1 MALVYPNYQPSTI
14 NYQLVMTI
22 ATGTNFDRYEIISLL
37 GSGGM
42 GEVYLARDKRLER
55 KVALKLLRPDFT
67 NDPNRLSRFEQ
78 EAKAASALN
87 HPNIITI
94 HEISEFD
101 SKSFITTEFID
112 GRTLR
117 QIIKLG
123 KLSIFSALDI
133 AIQVASALAAA
144 HETGI
149 IHRDIKP
156 ENIMMRHDGIIKV
169 LDFGLAKLTE
179 SRITSTD
186 PQADGFSK
194 LDTEPG
200 TVLGTA
206 TYMSPEQTRGLKIDA
221 RTDVFSIG
229 VVIYEMITGAPP
241 FGGKTAA
248 DIMTEVLNREQL
260 PLSHSV
266 PTVPVELQRIVG
278 KALRKDR
285 EERYQTVKDLLLDL
299 KSLRRELE
307 IGNTLNYSVPSGA
320 GSNVKAAD
328 YETQPLQQTAPIDIP
343 STDPQVIHTTSSAE
357 YIVTQIKR
365 HKRGILLTLAA
376 MSVILAA
383 LLAFTKRD
391 HTIDSIAVLPFNR
404 QSTDDEAQM
413 LGDAITDSII
423 NSLSQLKNLSVRPR
437 SAVQKFSGNEDNR
450 EVANAL
456 DVHAVLRGR
465 VSQRGDE
472 LSVSVALEDAR
483 EDRHLW
489 GNQYTRKIA
498 DLLLLQQEI
507 ARDVSEKLLLKL
519 SDDQKRRQQAYQL
532 YLQGRNA
539 WRKRTSQ
546 DIQEGIGYFE
556 RAIKLDPNY
565 ADAHAGL
572 ADCYNMLAY
581 YSILRGREAY
591 PKARDA
597 AMKALSLDQGLAE
610 AHAALAFIHYQWE
623 WNWPE
628 ADREFQRAIELKPNY
643 APAHQWYSS
652 FLAAMGRTEE
662 AVSEGNRAAE
672 LEPFSISVST
682 HPAWINYL
690 THRYKEAIE
699 HSQQKLKLY
708 PNSFFALRY
717 QALAYEAQGKHE
729 EAIDLFRRA
738 LANFPGGT
746 LLRADL
752 GHAYAVAGRRA
763 EALASL
769 EELRRLSGQRHI
781 SPFYLG
787 LIYTGLGDKDRAFEM
802 LNKAYSERSERL
814 VWINVDPRFD
824 RLRTDTRFI
833 DLLQRIGLGF

>member
-1 MALVYPNYQPSTI
+1 MA
-14 NYQLVMTI
+14 I
-22 ATGTNFDRYEIISLL
+22 AIGTNFDRYEIISLL

-55 KVALKLLRPDFT
+55 RVALKLLRADFT
-67 NDPNRLSRFEQ
+67 NDPSRLGRFEQ

-123 KLSIFSALDI
+123 KLPISSGLDI

-144 HETGI
+144 HEAGI
-149 IHRDIKP
+149 VHRDIKP
-156 ENIMMRHDGIIKV
+156 ENIMMRHDGIVKV
-169 LDFGLAKLTE
+169 LDFGLAKLSE
-179 SRITSTD
+179 PQISYTD
-186 PQADGFSK
+186 PQAAGFSQ

-206 TYMSPEQTRGLKIDA
+206 TYMSPEQTRGLKVDA
-221 RTDVFSIG
+221 RTDVFSLG
-229 VVIYEMITGAPP
+229 VVLYEMVTGAPP
-241 FGGKTAA
+241 FSGKTAA

-260 PLSHSV
+260 PLSHTV
-266 PTVPVELQRIVG
+266 PTAPIELQRIVS

-307 IGNTLNYSVPSGA
+307 ISNTSNYSVSSGA
-320 GSNVKAAD
+320 NNLKAGG

-343 STDPQVIHTTSSAE
+343 STDPQIVHTTSSAE

-376 MSVILAA
+376 MAVILAA
-383 LLAFTKRD
+383 VLAFTNRN
-391 HTIDSIAVLPFNR
+391 HTIDSIAVLPLDS
-404 QSTDDEAQM
+404 QSNEDEARM
-413 LGDAITDSII
+413 LSDAITDSII
-423 NSLSQLKNLSVRPR
+423 NSLSQLNDLSVRPR
-437 SAVQKFSGNEDNR
+437 SAVQKFAGNEDQVNAR
-450 EVANAL
+450 EVAKAL
-456 DVHAVLRGR
+456 NVHAVLRGR

-489 GNQYTRKIA
+489 GQQYTGRVA
-498 DLLLLQQEI
+498 DLLLLQQQI
-507 ARDVSEKLLLKL
+507 ASDVSEKLRLKL
-519 SDDQKRRQQAYQL
+519 SDDQKRRQDAQQL
-532 YLQGRNA
+532 YLKGRNA
-539 WRKRTSQ
+539 WRKRTSK
-546 DIQEGIGYFE
+546 DIDEGIGYFN
-556 RAIKLDPNY
+556 RAIEQDPSY
-565 ADAHAGL
+565 APAYAGL

-581 YSILRGREAY
+581 YGVLQGNEAY
-591 PKARDA
+591 PKARES
-597 AMKALSLDQGLAE
+597 AMKALGLDQGLAE
-610 AHAALAFIHYQWE
+610 AHAALAFIQYQWV
-623 WNWPE
+623 WDWPE
-628 ADREFQRAIELKPNY
+628 ADREFQRAIELKPSY

-662 AVSEGNRAAE
+662 AVREGNRAAE
-672 LEPFSISVST
+672 LEPFSVSVST
-682 HPAWINYL
+682 HPGWINYL
-690 THRYKEAIE
+690 TRKYDEVIKV
-699 HSQQKLKLY
+699 SNQNLKLY

-717 QALAYEAQGKHE
+717 KALACEAQGRHE

-738 LANFPGGT
+738 LANAPGIPV
-746 LLRADL
+746 LKADL
-752 GHAYAVAGRRA
+752 GHAYAVAGRRE

-769 EELRRLSGQRHI
+769 GELRQLSGQRHV
-781 SPFYLG
+781 SSFHLG

-802 LNKAYSERSERL
+802 LNKSYDERSERL

-824 RLRTDTRFI
+824 RLRTDRRFI
-833 DLLQRIGLGF
+833 DLLQRLRLGF

>member
-1 MALVYPNYQPSTI
+1 MA
-14 NYQLVMTI
+14 I
-22 ATGTNFDRYEIISLL
+22 AIGTNFDRYEIISQL

-55 KVALKLLRPDFT
+55 KVALKLLRQDFT
-67 NDPNRLSRFEQ
+67 NDSSRLSRFEQ

-123 KLSIFSALDI
+123 KLSISSALDI
-133 AIQVASALAAA
+133 GIQIASALAAA
-144 HETGI
+144 HEAGI

-156 ENIMMRHDGIIKV
+156 ENIMMRHDGIVKV
-169 LDFGLAKLTE
+169 LDFGLAKLSE
-179 SRITSTD
+179 PKISQTD
-186 PQADGFSK
+186 PQADGFSR

-206 TYMSPEQTRGLKIDA
+206 TYMSPEQTRGLKVDA
-221 RTDVFSIG
+221 RTDVFSLG
-229 VVIYEMITGAPP
+229 VVLYEMVTGAPP

-248 DIMTEVLNREQL
+248 DIMTEVLSREQL
-260 PLSHSV
+260 PLSHTV
-266 PTVPVELQRIVG
+266 PTAPVELQRIVG

-285 EERYQTVKDLLLDL
+285 DERYQTVKDLLLDL

-307 IGNTLNYSVPSGA
+307 ISNTSSYSLSSGA
-320 GSNVKAAD
+320 GSDVKAAG

-343 STDPQVIHTTSSAE
+343 STDPQVVHTTSSAE

-365 HKRGILLTLAA
+365 HKRGILLTLA
-376 MSVILAA
+376 VIAVSLAA
-383 LLAFTKRD
+383 VLAFTKRD
-391 HTIDSIAVLPFNR
+391 HTIDSIAVLPFDS
-404 QSTDDEAQM
+404 QSTDGDARM

-423 NSLSQLKNLSVRPR
+423 NSLSQLNNLSVRPR
-437 SAVQKFSGNEDNR
+437 SAVQKFAGNEDKVNAR

-483 EDRHLW
+483 EVRHLW
-489 GNQYTRKIA
+489 GHQYTRKIA
-498 DLLLLQQEI
+498 DMLLLQQEI
-507 ARDVSEKLLLKL
+507 ARDVSEKLRLKM
-519 SDDQKRRQQAYQL
+519 SDDQKRRQEAYQL
-532 YLQGRNA
+532 YLKGRNE
-539 WRKRTSQ
+539 WRKRTSEA
-546 DIQEGIGYFE
+546 IQEGIGYFE
-556 RAIKLDPNY
+556 RAIQEDPSY
-565 ADAHAGL
+565 APPYAGL

-581 YSILRGREAY
+581 YGRLPGMDAY

-623 WNWPE
+623 WNWSE
-628 ADREFQRAIELKPNY
+628 AESEFKRAIEFKPNY

-652 FLAAMGRTEE
+652 FLAAMGRMDE
-662 AVSEGNRAAE
+662 AISEGNRAAE
-672 LEPFSISVST
+672 LEPFSVSVST
-682 HPAWINYL
+682 HPEWINYL
-690 THRYKEAIE
+690 KRRYEEVIK
-699 HSQQKLKLY
+699 HSNQRLKFY

-717 QALAYEAQGKHE
+717 QALAYEALGKHE
-729 EAIDLFRRA
+729 EAIELLRRA
-738 LANFPGGT
+738 VSNTRGIP
-746 LLRADL
+746 LLISDL
-752 GHAYAVAGRRA
+752 GHSYAVAGRRK

-769 EELRRLSGQRHI
+769 EELQQLSGQRHI
-781 SPFYLG
+781 SSFHLG

-802 LNKAYSERSERL
+802 LNKAYYERSERL
-814 VWINVDPRFD
+814 SWINVDPRFD
-824 RLRTDTRFI
+824 RLRTDRRFI
-833 DLLQRIGLGF
+833 DLLQRIGLGG

>member
-1 MALVYPNYQPSTI
+1 MA
-14 NYQLVMTI
+14 I
-22 ATGTNFDRYEIISLL
+22 AIGTNFDRYEIISLL

-55 KVALKLLRPDFT
+55 KVALKLLRTDFT
-67 NDPNRLSRFEQ
+67 NDSSRLSRFEQ

-123 KLSIFSALDI
+123 KASIFSALDI
-133 AIQVASALAAA
+133 AIQVASALTAA
-144 HETGI
+144 HEAGI
-149 IHRDIKP
+149 VHRDIKP
-156 ENIMMRHDGIIKV
+156 ENIMMRHDGIVKV
-169 LDFGLAKLTE
+169 LDFGLAKLSE
-179 SRITSTD
+179 PQITSTD
-186 PQADGFSK
+186 PQAAGFSQ

-206 TYMSPEQTRGLKIDA
+206 TYMSPEQTRGLKVDA
-221 RTDVFSIG
+221 RTDVFSLG
-229 VVIYEMITGAPP
+229 VVLYEMMTGAPP

-248 DIMTEVLNREQL
+248 DIMTEVLSREQL

-266 PTVPVELQRIVG
+266 PTVPVELQRIVS

-285 EERYQTVKDLLLDL
+285 EERYQTVKDMVLDL

-307 IGNTLNYSVPSGA
+307 ISNTLNYPASSGA
-320 GSNVKAAD
+320 SSNVKAAG
-328 YETQPLQQTAPIDIP
+328 YETQPLQQTAPNDIP

-365 HKRGILLTLAA
+365 HKRSILLTLAA

-383 LLAFTKRD
+383 VLAFTNRD
-391 HTIDSIAVLPFNR
+391 HTIDSIAVLPFDS

-413 LGDAITDSII
+413 LSDAITDSII
-423 NSLSQLKNLSVRPR
+423 NSLSQLKNLNVRPR
-437 SAVQKFSGNEDNR
+437 SAVQKFSGNEDKVNAR
-450 EVANAL
+450 EVAKAL

-465 VSQRGDE
+465 VIQRGDE

-489 GNQYTRKIA
+489 GEQYTRKIA

-507 ARDVSEKLLLKL
+507 ARDVSEKLRLKL
-519 SDDQKRRQQAYQL
+519 SGDQKRRQEAYQL
-532 YLQGRNA
+532 YLKGRNA
-539 WRKRTSQ
+539 WRKRTPQ
-546 DIQEGIGYFE
+546 DIQEGLGYFE
-556 RAIKLDPNY
+556 QAIKEDPSY
-565 ADAHAGL
+565 APAHAGL

-581 YSILRGREAY
+581 YSVLQGQEAY

-610 AHAALAFIHYQWE
+610 AHAALAFFHYQWE

-628 ADREFQRAIELKPNY
+628 ADREFQRAIDLKPNY

-662 AVSEGNRAAE
+662 AVSKGNRAAE
-672 LEPFSISVST
+672 LEPFSISAST

-717 QALAYEAQGKHE
+717 QALAYEALGKHE

-738 LANFPGGT
+738 LANTPGST

-752 GHAYAVAGRRA
+752 GHTYAVAGRRA

-769 EELRRLSGQRHI
+769 EELQRLSGQRHI

-802 LNKAYSERSERL
+802 LNKAYYERSERL

-824 RLRTDTRFI
+824 RLRTDRRFV
-833 DLLQRIGLGF
+833 DLLQRIGLG

>member
-1 MALVYPNYQPSTI
+1 MA
-14 NYQLVMTI
+14 I
-22 ATGTNFDRYEIISLL
+22 AIGTNFDRYEIISLL

-55 KVALKLLRPDFT
+55 KVALKLLRTDFS
-67 NDPNRLSRFEQ
+67 NDPSRLSRFEQ

-117 QIIKLG
+117 QIILLG
-123 KLSIFSALDI
+123 KLPVFSALDI

-144 HETGI
+144 HEAGI
-149 IHRDIKP
+149 VHRDIKP
-156 ENIMMRHDGIIKV
+156 ENIMMRHDGIVKV
-169 LDFGLAKLTE
+169 LDFGLAKLSEPLISYTDTE
-179 SRITSTD
+179 S
-186 PQADGFSK
+186 AGFSR

-206 TYMSPEQTRGLKIDA
+206 TYMSPEQTRGLKVDA

-229 VVIYEMITGAPP
+229 VVLYEMVTGSPP

-266 PTVPVELQRIVG
+266 PTVPLELQRIVG

-285 EERYQTVKDLLLDL
+285 EERYQTIKDLLLDL

-307 IGNTLNYSVPSGA
+307 VSNTLNYAVSPGIS
-320 GSNVKAAD
+320 SNVKAAGF
-328 YETQPLQQTAPIDIP
+328 ETQPLQQTAPMDIP
-343 STDPQVIHTTSSAE
+343 STHPQIVHATSSAE
-357 YIVTQIKR
+357 YIVTQIKQ
-365 HKRGILLTLAA
+365 HKRGILFTLAA
-376 MSVILAA
+376 MAVILAA
-383 LLAFTKRD
+383 VLAFKNRD
-391 HTIDSIAVLPFNR
+391 HTIDSIAVLPFDSQRDN
-404 QSTDDEAQM
+404 DDARM
-413 LGDAITDSII
+413 LSDAITDSII
-423 NSLSQLKNLSVRPR
+423 NNLSQLKNLSVRPR
-437 SAVQKFSGNEDNR
+437 SAVQKFSGNEDEVNAR

-483 EDRHLW
+483 EVRHLW
-489 GNQYTRKIA
+489 GGQYTRKIS

-507 ARDVSEKLLLKL
+507 ARDVSEMLRLKL
-519 SDDQKRRQQAYQL
+519 SDDQKRRQEAYQL

-546 DIQEGIGYFE
+546 GIQEGIGYFDS
-556 RAIKLDPNY
+556 AIKQDPSY
-565 ADAHAGL
+565 APAHAGL

-581 YSILRGREAY
+581 YSILHGRDAY
-591 PKARDA
+591 PKAREA

-610 AHAALAFIHYQWE
+610 AHAALAFIHYQWD
-623 WNWPE
+623 WNWQE
-628 ADREFQRAIELKPNY
+628 ADREFLRAIELKPNY

-652 FLAAMGRTEE
+652 FLAAMGRMKE
-662 AVSEGNRAAE
+662 AVSEGERAAQ
-672 LEPFSISVST
+672 LEPFSVSVSM
-682 HPAWINYL
+682 HPGWINYL
-690 THRYKEAIE
+690 RRRYEETINLSNQY
-699 HSQQKLKLY
+699 HKLY
-708 PNSFFALRY
+708 PNSFFGLRY

-729 EAIDLFRRA
+729 EAIDLFKKA
-738 LANFPGGT
+738 LSNFPGST
-746 LLRADL
+746 LLRAEL
-752 GHAYAVAGRRA
+752 GHTYAVAGRRK
-763 EALASL
+763 EALALL
-769 EELRRLSGQRHI
+769 EELQQLSGQRHI

-814 VWINVDPRFD
+814 TWINVDPRFD
-824 RLRTDTRFI
+824 KLRTDTRFI
-833 DLLQRIGLGF
+833 DLLQRLGLGG

>member
-1 MALVYPNYQPSTI
+1 MA
-14 NYQLVMTI
+14 I
-22 ATGTNFDRYEIISLL
+22 ANGTNFDRYEIISLL

-55 KVALKLLRPDFT
+55 KVALKLLRTDFT
-67 NDPNRLSRFEQ
+67 NDPSRLGRFEQ

-123 KLSIFSALDI
+123 KMPIASCLDI

-144 HETGI
+144 HEAGI
-149 IHRDIKP
+149 VHRDIKP
-156 ENIMMRHDGIIKV
+156 ENIMMRHDGIVKV
-169 LDFGLAKLTE
+169 LDFGLAKLSE
-179 SRITSTD
+179 PQISYTD
-186 PQADGFSK
+186 PQAAGFSQ

-206 TYMSPEQTRGLKIDA
+206 TYMSPEQTRGLKVDA
-221 RTDVFSIG
+221 RTDVFSLG
-229 VVIYEMITGAPP
+229 VVLYEMVAGSPP
-241 FGGKTAA
+241 FSGKTAA

-266 PTVPVELQRIVG
+266 PTAPIELQRMVS

-285 EERYQTVKDLLLDL
+285 DERYQTVKDLLLDL

-307 IGNTLNYSVPSGA
+307 ISNTSNYSVSSGA
-320 GSNVKAAD
+320 SNLKAAG

-343 STDPQVIHTTSSAE
+343 STDPQVVHTTSSAE

-376 MSVILAA
+376 IAVSFVAV
-383 LLAFTKRD
+383 LAFTKRD
-391 HTIDSIAVLPFNR
+391 HTIDSIAVLPFDS
-404 QSTDDEAQM
+404 QSADDDARM
-413 LGDAITDSII
+413 LSDAITDSII
-423 NSLSQLKNLSVRPR
+423 NNLSQLNNLSVRPR
-437 SAVQKFSGNEDNR
+437 SAVQKFAGNEDKDNAR

-483 EDRHLW
+483 EVRHLW
-489 GNQYTRKIA
+489 GKQYTRKIA
-498 DLLLLQQEI
+498 DMMLLQQEI
-507 ARDVSEKLLLKL
+507 SRDVSEKLRLNL
-519 SDDQKRRQQAYQL
+519 SDDQKRRQEAYQL
-532 YLQGRNA
+532 YLKGRNA
-539 WRKRTSQ
+539 WSKRTSLG
-546 DIQEGIGYFE
+546 IQEGRGYFE
-556 RAIKLDPNY
+556 GAIRQDPTY
-565 ADAHAGL
+565 APAYAGL
-572 ADCYNMLAY
+572 ADCYNILAY
-581 YSILRGREAY
+581 YSILRGKDAY
-591 PKARDA
+591 PKAREA

-610 AHAALAFIHYQWE
+610 AHAALAFIHYQWD
-623 WNWPE
+623 WNWQE
-628 ADREFQRAIELKPNY
+628 ADREFLRAIELKPDY

-652 FLAAMGRTEE
+652 YLAAMGQMDK

-672 LEPFSISVST
+672 LEPFAISVSM
-682 HPAWINYL
+682 HPGWIDYL
-690 THRYKEAIE
+690 RRRYEDVIKLS
-699 HSQQKLKLY
+699 HQNLKLY
-708 PNSFFALRY
+708 PDSFIAMRY
-717 QALAYEAQGKHE
+717 QALAYEAQGKYE
-729 EAIDLFRRA
+729 EAIGLFQKA
-738 LANFPGGT
+738 LSNLPEHP
-746 LLRADL
+746 LLRAEL
-752 GHAYAVAGRRA
+752 GHAYAVAGRRE

-769 EELRRLSGQRHI
+769 EELQQLSGQRHV

-787 LIYTGLGDKDRAFEM
+787 LIYTGLGDKDRAFKM

-824 RLRTDTRFI
+824 RLRTDRRFI
-833 DLLQRIGLGF
+833 DLLQRLGLGG

>member
-1 MALVYPNYQPSTI
+1 MA
-14 NYQLVMTI
+14 I
-22 ATGTNFDRYEIISLL
+22 AIGTNFDRYEIISLL

-55 KVALKLLRPDFT
+55 KVALKLLRTDFT
-67 NDPNRLSRFEQ
+67 NDSSRLSRFEQ

-123 KLSIFSALDI
+123 KASIFSALDI
-133 AIQVASALAAA
+133 AIQVASALTAA
-144 HETGI
+144 HEAGI
-149 IHRDIKP
+149 VHRDIKP
-156 ENIMMRHDGIIKV
+156 ENIMMRHDGIVKV
-169 LDFGLAKLTE
+169 LDFGLAKLSE
-179 SRITSTD
+179 PQITSTD
-186 PQADGFSK
+186 PQAAGFSQ

-206 TYMSPEQTRGLKIDA
+206 TYMSPEQTRGLKVDA
-221 RTDVFSIG
+221 RTDVFSLG
-229 VVIYEMITGAPP
+229 VVLYEMMTGAPP

-248 DIMTEVLNREQL
+248 DIMTEVLSREQL

-266 PTVPVELQRIVG
+266 PTVPVELQRIVS

-285 EERYQTVKDLLLDL
+285 EERYQTVKDMVLDL

-307 IGNTLNYSVPSGA
+307 ISNTLNYPASSGA
-320 GSNVKAAD
+320 SSNVKAAG
-328 YETQPLQQTAPIDIP
+328 YETQPLQQTAPNDIP
-343 STDPQVIHTTSSAE
+343 STDPQAIHTTSSAE

-365 HKRGILLTLAA
+365 HKRSILLTLAA

-383 LLAFTKRD
+383 VLAFTNRD
-391 HTIDSIAVLPFNR
+391 HTIDSIAVLPFDS

-413 LGDAITDSII
+413 LSDAITDSII
-423 NSLSQLKNLSVRPR
+423 NSLSQLKNLNVRPR
-437 SAVQKFSGNEDNR
+437 SAVQKFSGNEDKVNAR
-450 EVANAL
+450 EVAKAL

-465 VSQRGDE
+465 VIQRGDE

-489 GNQYTRKIA
+489 GEQYTRKIA

-507 ARDVSEKLLLKL
+507 ARDVSEKLRLKL
-519 SDDQKRRQQAYQL
+519 SGDQKRRQEAYQL
-532 YLQGRNA
+532 YLKGRNA
-539 WRKRTSQ
+539 WRKRTPQ
-546 DIQEGIGYFE
+546 DIQEGLGYFE
-556 RAIKLDPNY
+556 QAIKEDPSY
-565 ADAHAGL
+565 APAHAGL

-581 YSILRGREAY
+581 YSVLQGQEAY

-610 AHAALAFIHYQWE
+610 AHAALAFFHYQWE

-628 ADREFQRAIELKPNY
+628 ADREFQRAIDLKPNY

-662 AVSEGNRAAE
+662 AVSKGNRAAE
-672 LEPFSISVST
+672 LEPFSISAST

-717 QALAYEAQGKHE
+717 QALAYEALGKHE

-738 LANFPGGT
+738 LANTPGST

-752 GHAYAVAGRRA
+752 GHTYAVAGRRA

-769 EELRRLSGQRHI
+769 EELQRLSGQRHI

-802 LNKAYSERSERL
+802 LNKAYYERSERL

-824 RLRTDTRFI
+824 RLRTDRRFV
-833 DLLQRIGLGF
+833 DLLQRIGLG